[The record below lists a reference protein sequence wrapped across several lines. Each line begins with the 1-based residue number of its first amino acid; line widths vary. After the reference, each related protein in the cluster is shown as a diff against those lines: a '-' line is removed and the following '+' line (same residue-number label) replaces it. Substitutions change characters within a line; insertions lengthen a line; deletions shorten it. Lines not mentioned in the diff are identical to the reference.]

1 MQTATS
7 NINFKLGISMNP
19 SQGLVTALNKMRE
32 MSVKE
37 GSVYHQYIPVVTSDT
52 SITEFGEPI
61 LDSNLTVVRNEF
73 VGLLKRIVF
82 TSVNTKLF
90 KNPLSELEGE
100 RIPLGYAG
108 QDIHVNPAKGRMFN
122 INDFAGLLQKY
133 DAQIATQYL
142 TVNMDIQ
149 YPVTI
154 TRAKLKDAF
163 TSWSNLEEFIMGMVN
178 SLYNGAYIDM
188 FKFTK
193 ALVTSAY
200 TSNKVQVE
208 KVDAPDSE
216 SDDKAFI
223 KKVRELYTKFQLP
236 STNYNAWAKVNA
248 GVDGAFPIVTWSEP
262 SDIMVMIRA
271 DIEAEI
277 DVEVLA
283 RAFHM
288 SETDFL
294 GRVIVVDDFNVYD
307 DEGNKI
313 GDGDNILG
321 MIFDKSFF
329 KIKTQDFEMDE
340 FYNANSRC
348 WNYYLNVVK
357 MYNYSAF
364 ANAVVLATELPPTSG
379 ASA

>member
-1 MQTATS
+1 
-7 NINFKLGISMNP
+7 MNP

-32 MSVKE
+32 MSVSE
-37 GSVYHQYIPVVTSDT
+37 GGVYHQYVPVVTSDT
-52 SITEFGEPI
+52 SIGEFGEPI
-61 LDSNLTVVRNEF
+61 LDANLTVVRNEF

-90 KNPLSELEGE
+90 KNPLAELEGE

-163 TSWSNLEEFIMGMVN
+163 TSWANLEDFIMGMVN

-188 FKFTK
+188 FKYTK

-200 TSNKVQVE
+200 TSDKAQIEVI
-208 KVDAPDSE
+208 DAPVSE
-216 SDDKAFI
+216 VTDKAFV
-223 KKVRELYTKFQLP
+223 KKIRELRTKFQLP
-236 STNYNAWAKVNA
+236 STNYNAWEKVNA

-262 SDIMVMIRA
+262 NDIMVMIRA

-283 RAFHM
+283 RAFNM
-288 SETDFL
+288 SETDFIS
-294 GRVIVVDDFNVYD
+294 RVIVVDDFNVYD
-307 DEGNKI
+307 DEGNVI
-313 GDGDNILG
+313 GDGSNILG
-321 MIFDKSFF
+321 MIFDKSWF

-340 FYNANSRC
+340 FYNPNNRT
-348 WNYYLNVVK
+348 WQYYLNVVK

-364 ANAVVLATELPPTSG
+364 ANGVILATAEPSTSG
-379 ASA
+379 GSE